1 MTTLSKRTGNL
12 IGCVGHDCDD
22 CKKQKRD
29 TRNLRTNLKALTDQ
43 VMRHLV
49 WLDAEMKKPESPERG
64 KQIAKLAN
72 VLEVANDAALVEK
85 LKAETYAF
93 SGTLTVAQVLGC
105 FQIAAHE
112 ILDEQT

>member
-1 MTTLSKRTGNL
+1 MKVIKFAPPADR
-12 IGCVGHDCDD
+12 V
-22 CKKQKRD
+22 
-29 TRNLRTNLKALTDQ
+29 A
-43 VMRHLV
+43 
-49 WLDAEMKKPESPERG
+49 AE
-64 KQIAKLAN
+64 
-72 VLEVANDAALVEK
+72 AALVEK